1 MARERE
7 QKALCCSERMGRAA
21 SWGLSWLRLA
31 VSNPA
36 ADRSLLAQIMGF
48 MLLSCFSEK
57 APWNGGV
64 RSGLMR
70 VWRSLVVGG
79 GPGAFLG
86 RGAELD
92 HRCAV
97 EPCTRPWPKPE
108 RGFSLSTNQCQEIQN
123 ACSQCFK
130 TTPSPKAKPSVTKAL
145 SDGDGFYTIS
155 ISVGS
160 NLFLFTFCCC
170 WQKKDLNEEYG
181 APIMCNLTWMCL
193 HRIGEELDQ
202 GKA

>member
-1 MARERE
+1 
-7 QKALCCSERMGRAA
+7 MGRAA

-36 ADRSLLAQIMGF
+36 ADRSLLAQTMGF

-64 RSGLMR
+64 RSGLVR
-70 VWRSLVVGG
+70 VGRSLADGG

-86 RGAELD
+86 RGAELA
-92 HRCAV
+92 HKCAV
-97 EPCTRPWPKPE
+97 EPCTRPWPKLE
-108 RGFSLSTNQCQEIQN
+108 RDFSMSRIIHFQEIQN

-130 TTPSPKAKPSVTKAL
+130 TTPYPKAKPNVTKVL
-145 SDGDGFYTIS
+145 SDGDAFHTIS

-181 APIMCNLTWMCL
+181 APLMCNLTWMYL
-193 HRIGEELDQ
+193 
-202 GKA
+202 